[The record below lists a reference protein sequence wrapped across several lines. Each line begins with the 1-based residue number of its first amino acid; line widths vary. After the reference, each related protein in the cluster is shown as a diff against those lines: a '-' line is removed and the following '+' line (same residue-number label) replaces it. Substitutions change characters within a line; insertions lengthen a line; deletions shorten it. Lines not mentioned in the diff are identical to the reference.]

1 MKKFV
6 VTATIVMLVVSFATF
21 AAAQNEAA
29 RAIYEQSAS
38 IRTNIEGIRTFP
50 EPPAGFNAVTA
61 SDEALAAYGI
71 PPRPDRNSDAAG
83 YAKWA
88 KVVSSGAKR
97 WNGELRPR
105 QAHNTPMRPAPAL
118 AGNGPAV
125 SPSNT
130 ASFGASY
137 NWSGVVNTK
146 ALAKYSPKGSY
157 YYIFSEFNVPVAQ
170 QARNGSGGN
179 ICDGGWDFTSV
190 WNGLDGFT
198 GNGANDVLQGGVD
211 SAYYCD
217 PSTAG
222 SFYASWIEWY
232 PAGSVYE
239 YYVNPGDDMYVETWN
254 TSSTTGF
261 VALYDLTQQIYAT
274 YSLTAPSG
282 TLLVGNSAEFIV
294 ERPCC
299 RTVGNGVYLY
309 PLTNYIADFWDYSGD
324 FTFGGVQN
332 YPGSTSPTTWQL
344 AMLDDA
350 GDQYIS
356 VPDQVVSWNIG
367 QKVTNLGTYGKYSI
381 FFQSEN
387 CAYLGGCT
395 F

>member
-1 MKKFV
+1 MQNQNWRFLSQV
-6 VTATIVMLVVSFATF
+6 IAVAAVTVLVVSLSTF
-21 AAAQNEAA
+21 VAAQNEAA
-29 RAIYEQSAS
+29 RAIYEQSAT
-38 IRTNIEGIRTFP
+38 IRTNLEGIRTFA
-50 EPPAGFNAVTA
+50 EPPAGFDFLGA

-71 PPRPDRNSDAAG
+71 PPRPDRTSDAAG

-88 KVVSSGAKR
+88 RVVASGAKR

-105 QAHNTPMRPAPAL
+105 QVRSTPMRSATL
-118 AGNGPAV
+118 AGKAAAV
-125 SPSNT
+125 STTN
-130 ASFGASY
+130 GASIGY
-137 NWSGVVNTK
+137 SSNWSGVVNTNTLK
-146 ALAKYSPKGSY
+146 KYNAKTSY

-179 ICDGGWDFTSV
+179 ICDGGWDFTSI
-190 WNGLDGFT
+190 WNGLDGFN
-198 GNGANDVLQGGVD
+198 NGDVLQGGID

-217 PSTAG
+217 PSVAG
-222 SFYASWIEWY
+222 SFYASWIEWF
-232 PAGSVYE
+232 PAGSAYE

-274 YSLTAPSG
+274 YALTAPSG

-299 RTVGNGVYLY
+299 RGNYLY
-309 PLTNYIADFWDYSGD
+309 PLTNYIASFWDYNGD
-324 FTFGGVQN
+324 YTFNNHFN
-332 YPGSTSPTTWQL
+332 YPGSTATTTWQL
-344 AMLDDA
+344 GMLDDA
-350 GDQYIS
+350 GDQVIS
-356 VPDQVVSWNIG
+356 ATDQVVNWNIG
-367 QKVTNLGTYGKYSI
+367 QSLANSGLYGKYSI

-387 CAYLGGCT
+387 CAYLGGCA